1 MSATPDDA
9 SRGQAG
15 RDVAIQIG
23 ARVLNLAIGV
33 GVTILLARALG
44 EEGFGEWST
53 ILVVVQLAAYFTSF
67 GVEGVVVREAAADP
81 DREDEWFGAL
91 LILRALLS
99 VPGVL
104 VGIVVVLLIHDNT
117 SMLVA
122 GLILLAQTPFNVG
135 ASLRVVHQLRV
146 RNWFPMVVLTI
157 NSVLWAAAV
166 LVIYLLDGGVVALA
180 AAMTVIGALTATL
193 QAVAAM
199 KIAKP
204 NLRPTREATFRLARV
219 GVPVGIAGLLV
230 LAYAKIDQVLVFA
243 IGGSGDAGLYGA
255 AYRIVE
261 QAQLVPTSLITT
273 MLPIL
278 TAAWAK
284 DRGRA
289 KRIAWLS
296 AEYLTVA
303 SLGGLAVA
311 LVVSE
316 QLTELLY
323 GADFAAAG
331 PALAVLSGA
340 FVFICFGYLT
350 TSMILIVGRQRLLV
364 LVGVIGLLVNVAGNL
379 ILIPLWGFM
388 GAAWMTLF
396 TEAVIVLVTA
406 LMLKRDIGLG
416 VPDLRRMGRV
426 VLAAAILAG
435 LLLGLREIGLGLAG
449 LLAVSAVA
457 YPLLVVSVGGLS
469 VAELRGLIRSRGAAL
484 AQ

>member
-1 MSATPDDA
+1 MSTTPDAA

-15 RDVAIQIG
+15 RDVAIQVG

-33 GVTILLARALG
+33 GVTVLLARALG

-81 DREDEWFGAL
+81 EREDEWLGAL

-104 VGIVVVLLIHDNT
+104 VGLVVVLLIHDNS
-117 SMLVA
+117 SMLIA

-146 RNWFPMVVLTI
+146 RNWFPMVVLTL

-166 LVIYLLDGGVVALA
+166 VAIYLLDGGVVALA
-180 AAMTVIGALTATL
+180 IAMTVIGALTATL
-193 QAVAAM
+193 QALAAI

-204 NLRPTREATFRLARV
+204 NLRPTREATMRLARV

-243 IGGSGDAGLYGA
+243 IGGSTDAGLYGA

-261 QAQLVPTSLITT
+261 QAQLVPTSLLTT
-273 MLPIL
+273 LLPIL
-278 TAAWAK
+278 TASWAK
-284 DRGRA
+284 DRLRT

-316 QLTELLY
+316 QLTSLLY

-350 TSMILIVGRQRLLV
+350 TSMILIVGQQRLLV
-364 LVGVIGLLVNVAGNL
+364 IVGIIGLLVNVAGNL

-388 GAAWMTLF
+388 GAAWMTLL
-396 TEAVIVLVTA
+396 TEGVIVLVTA
-406 LMLKRDIGLG
+406 LMLKRDVGLG
-416 VPDLRRMGRV
+416 APDLRRMARV

-435 LLLGLREIGLGLAG
+435 LLLGLREAGLPLAG
-449 LLAVSAVA
+449 LLAASAVV
-457 YPLLVVSVGGLS
+457 YPLLVVTVGGLS